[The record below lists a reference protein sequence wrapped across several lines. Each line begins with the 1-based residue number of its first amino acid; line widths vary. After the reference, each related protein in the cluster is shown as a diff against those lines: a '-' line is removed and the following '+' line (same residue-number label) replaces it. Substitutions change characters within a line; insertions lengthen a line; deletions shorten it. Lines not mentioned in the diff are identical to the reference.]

1 MAAFATVQDVITLWR
16 PLTPDEQTRA
26 EALLDVV
33 SARLRQEAIKSY
45 KDLDQMIA
53 DDETGSLAIV
63 AKSVTVDIVARSLST
78 PTTGDLAPLSQYSQS
93 ALGYTFSGTFLS
105 GGGGIFI
112 KKSELAALGIKRPK
126 FGFLDMMG
134 ENDDS
139 EGNNN

>member
-53 DDETGSLAIV
+53 DDDTGSLAIV
-63 AKSVTVDIVARSLST
+63 ARSVTVDIVARSLST